1 MAFIHRPTACRKK
14 QPRPCSFC
22 RLGIEIC
29 SFLCPCPDLNSFQ
42 FSLFKPIGAGT
53 LPYQRSP
60 PFHSLLQLSPS
71 LFRHLSYLG
80 GAFSFMRRLS
90 STRLPQL
97 LNSARPPL
105 SRPPRAAPL
114 LSSRLLSVSASAP
127 LSSFS
132 PPRANRPSRR
142 SPLSQSSKRYCSY
155 RRMCGS
161 RRAGV
166 SGSTNVPDR
175 EVLPTNVKPTHY
187 DLTLEPNFETFKYD
201 GTVVIEYVALRP
213 FHDRSQTG
221 P

>member
-1 MAFIHRPTACRKK
+1 MAFTDRLTACRKK

-22 RLGIEIC
+22 RLGIK
-29 SFLCPCPDLNSFQ
+29 D
-42 FSLFKPIGAGT
+42 
-53 LPYQRSP
+53 
-60 PFHSLLQLSPS
+60 LQLSLSFQQLSVLIVQAHWSWISPVPTFSPPLFLTPTRS
-71 LFRHLSYLG
+71 LAIFIICHIWVGL
-80 GAFSFMRRLS
+80 SFMRRLS

-114 LSSRLLSVSASAP
+114 SRLLSVSASTP
-127 LSSFS
+127 PPSFS

-187 DLTLEPNFETFKYD
+187 DLTLEPNFETFKYE
-201 GTVVIEYVALRP
+201 GTVVIE
-213 FHDRSQTG
+213 
-221 P
+221 